1 MLTWTLLWACNGDD
15 PKDPG
20 PECVAEVPYDGE
32 DQDCD
37 GSDLVDVDGDSHAAV
52 AAGGEDCDDED
63 AAVHPDAEEV
73 PYDGIDQDCADGDL
87 VDVDQDEHAA
97 IEAGGDDCDDA
108 DSTVHPGGNDDVG
121 DGADQNCDGLDGVDS
136 DADGFA
142 SLDSGGGDCADG
154 EPTQNPDA
162 AEIWYDGVDQNCDR
176 VCDYDQDGDGAVL
189 EGTEVANDTPCDQQ
203 PGPEVS
209 AEQDCDDTDPLVT
222 WVGVNETIPS
232 NGEIQVHTTAAIYV
246 FLFTGDED
254 PGLEVT
260 LTDSAG
266 TVVAG
271 DLTSN
276 VFTPAAP
283 LSYLETYQLEVTHNC
298 GTYYSSFTTE
308 DVPTP
313 VDPAGLVGRAYQV
326 SFAEGTWLEPAG
338 IGDLIASQLG
348 EATSLVE
355 VLAVGTDTLDLRLA
369 GGLLDTQELCT
380 PTTDLLGVDFT
391 TNPEA
396 VLEPETLSLWFD
408 GIEVPLL
415 EPRIT
420 GRFQSDSA
428 AVTDVSLGG
437 MIDTVP
443 LGEVFGLGSDPAA
456 ICDLIASFGVSCVEC
471 PDGSSSYCMTLLIA
485 DVYGPEISTDLV
497 VRTEDDV
504 AADPSCP

>member
-52 AAGGEDCDDED
+52 A
-63 AAVHPDAEEV
+63 
-73 PYDGIDQDCADGDL
+73 
-87 VDVDQDEHAA
+87 
-97 IEAGGDDCDDA
+97 AGGDDCDDA

-276 VFTPAAP
+276 A
-283 LSYLETYQLEVTHNC
+283 
-298 GTYYSSFTTE
+298 FTTE

-420 GRFQSDSA
+420 GRLQSDSA